1 MSATDTTGAPIVSD
15 FQRIT
20 RTVSLTWAPGAGPR
34 VEVITRRQGAP
45 KFHDAA
51 VISALLTYTWW
62 PENGRW
68 SRNCEMKAVIPLN
81 SKRGG
86 WSPYPSHVTNVNSG
100 TARAVADTLDDIHMP
115 RTRIVI
121 TEEEIPA

>member
-1 MSATDTTGAPIVSD
+1 MTGIAAPKTKVVSD

-20 RTVSLTWAPGAGPR
+20 RTVALTWEPGDGPR
-34 VEVITRRQGAP
+34 VEVITHRRAMRVSHQ
-45 KFHDAA
+45 AA

-86 WSPYPSHVTNVNSG
+86 WSPYPSHVTSVNSG
-100 TARAVADTLDDIHMP
+100 TSRVLADALDDIYMP

-121 TEEEIPA
+121 TEEDAPQ